1 MSTQPVHLDMAQ
13 AGFGAAY
20 AGAIAPAYPPTSDPS
35 WLARCIPVDPAYAF
49 DDRHVLRLMLFAWSR
64 EWFRKESHPRKGV
77 FLFGPTGSGKTTYIE
92 QFFARL
98 NVPLV
103 RVTWKPRQEANDVL
117 FTQTLQNGN
126 VATVEQGIVLAA
138 RNGWPLLINE
148 ADLADPAELMTL
160 NDVIDKGLI
169 TLPDG
174 TVITAARGFMVFI
187 TANTAG
193 SMDETGSYA
202 GTRPL
207 NAATLRRFYF
217 RELAYATEEK
227 ELEWLRDAFAGYL
240 QVDEP
245 LLKAAASVATK
256 LRQAYEGTLD
266 GMRMQHP
273 MSRPELFDWVEM
285 LARQGAGLSK
295 HGENAAV
302 YTLDNAFANR
312 LSAADR
318 LTAQTIASTVFGGG
332 P

>member
-1 MSTQPVHLDMAQ
+1 MTNVISMDMAQ
-13 AGFGAAY
+13 AGFGPWT
-20 AGAIAPAYPPTSDPS
+20 AGAIAPAYAPATTPEAI
-35 WLARCIPVDPAYAF
+35 ARLVPVDPQYVF
-49 DDRHVLRLMLFAWSR
+49 DDKHVLRMLGYAWSR
-64 EWFRKESHPRKGV
+64 EWFRQDHQPRKGL
-77 FLFGPTGSGKTTYIE
+77 FLFGPTGSGKTTQIE

-103 RVTWKPRQEANDVL
+103 RFTWKPRQEASDIL
-117 FTQTLQNGN
+117 FTQTLKDGN
-126 VATVEQGIVLAA
+126 VETVEQGIVLAA
-138 RNGWPLLINE
+138 KHGWPLLINE

-174 TVITAARGFMVFI
+174 TVIQAARGFMVFI

-202 GTRPL
+202 GTGPL

-217 RELAYATEEK
+217 RELGYASEEK
-227 ELEWLRDAFAGYL
+227 EIEWLKGAFAGYL
-240 QVDEP
+240 PVDDSIIKP
-245 LLKAAASVATK
+245 AAKVATK

-266 GMRMQHP
+266 GVRMQHP

-285 LARQGAGLSK
+285 LARQGHTLAK
-295 HGENAAV
+295 QGENAAW
-302 YTLDNAFANR
+302 YTLQNAFANR
-312 LSAADR
+312 LSAADKVAAET
-318 LTAQTIASTVFGGG
+318 LCNAVFEGA